1 VQGYALF
8 NNYPNPFNPSTN
20 IKFSIPERSRV
31 KIRVFN
37 SLGEEIITLLN
48 NTLERGE
55 HSIVWNGKDKNNK
68 TVPSSVS
75 FITMEAKNF
84 RKTIKSV
91 LIK

>member
-1 VQGYALF
+1 MQGYALF

-68 TVPSSVS
+68 TVPSSVY